1 MINIQHL
8 HSDQYKCTAYV
19 VMMMMMMMIMMIMIM
34 MIMIMMIMIMKA
46 NVPNYYVTG
55 ENQIQVEFF

>member
-1 MINIQHL
+1 MINI

-19 VMMMMMMMIMMIMIM
+19 VMMMMMIMIM

>member
-19 VMMMMMMMIMMIMIM
+19 VMMMMMMMMMMMIM
-34 MIMIMMIMIMKA
+34 MIMIMIS

-55 ENQIQVEFF
+55 ENQIQVEFFLT

>member
-34 MIMIMMIMIMKA
+34 MIMIMKV

>member
-1 MINIQHL
+1 MINLQHL

-19 VMMMMMMMIMMIMIM
+19 VMMMMMMIMIT
-34 MIMIMMIMIMKA
+34 KA

>member
-19 VMMMMMMMIMMIMIM
+19 VMMMMMIMIM

>member
-19 VMMMMMMMIMMIMIM
+19 VMMMMMMMMM

-46 NVPNYYVTG
+46 NIPNYYVTG

>member
-19 VMMMMMMMIMMIMIM
+19 VMMMMMMMMMM

>member
-19 VMMMMMMMIMMIMIM
+19 VMMMMMMMM

>member
-19 VMMMMMMMIMMIMIM
+19 VMMMMMMMMIM
-34 MIMIMMIMIMKA
+34 MMIMMIMIMKA

>member
-19 VMMMMMMMIMMIMIM
+19 VMMMMMMMMMIMMMMIMIS
-34 MIMIMMIMIMKA
+34 
-46 NVPNYYVTG
+46 NVPNYYVTD
-55 ENQIQVEFF
+55 ENQIQVEFFLT

>member
-8 HSDQYKCTAYV
+8 HSDQYKCAAYV
-19 VMMMMMMMIMMIMIM
+19 VMMMIMMMIM

>member
-1 MINIQHL
+1 MINLQHL
-8 HSDQYKCTAYV
+8 HSDQYKRTAYV
-19 VMMMMMMMIMMIMIM
+19 VMMMMMIMMMIMMIMIM
-34 MIMIMMIMIMKA
+34 KS